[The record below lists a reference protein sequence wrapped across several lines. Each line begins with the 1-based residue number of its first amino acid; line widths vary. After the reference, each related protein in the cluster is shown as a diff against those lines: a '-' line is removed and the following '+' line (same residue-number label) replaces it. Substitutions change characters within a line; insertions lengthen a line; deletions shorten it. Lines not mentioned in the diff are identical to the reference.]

1 MKFNNHSPRFSS
13 FSIGL
18 DMDVKLR
25 GLRSGFWRCFGLS
38 VGFLI
43 GLVLLDPFRPTAEQA
58 PRPPAIKLVQT
69 PVVAE
74 QVPVLEQEP
83 SSQSMAS
90 EPPPSPVSVGSHS
103 ANTRTQG
110 VEQSE
115 LPVAGSLSFL
125 PRVPPSAI
133 RTGTG
138 LAPSLSAIE
147 DPTDLTDRYETP
159 VDFSLEMPDVHSIE
173 PRRHQPSVAAQ
184 QEIKSVVKLA
194 SVCSSNDLGWEPAGF
209 ANNRTVD
216 ALADALN
223 EYTSLR
229 VEVGDQLTFGD
240 DRLLELSL
248 IAKPIYRNLTEEEL
262 QNVVRYLMEGG
273 FLLGGVRQEVI
284 FRGLEHHGGLVQGED
299 FWSEVLPDD
308 HPVYRAFFKLEGGLR
323 SRTLLSMNPSGG
335 PPNVTTVNGLV
346 GYFIQ
351 GRMFGIDPIESRAWR
366 RGNDFELMLA
376 TNIVVYALTQEG
388 SIAQLTTR

>member
-74 QVPVLEQEP
+74 QAPVLEQEP

-90 EPPPSPVSVGSHS
+90 EPPPSPVSVGSPS
-103 ANTRTQG
+103 AGTRTQS

-125 PRVPPSAI
+125 PRVPPSAV

-147 DPTDLTDRYETP
+147 NPADLTHRYETP

-173 PRRHQPSVAAQ
+173 PGQHQPSVAA
-184 QEIKSVVKLA
+184 
-194 SVCSSNDLGWEPAGF
+194 
-209 ANNRTVD
+209 
-216 ALADALN
+216 
-223 EYTSLR
+223 
-229 VEVGDQLTFGD
+229 
-240 DRLLELSL
+240 
-248 IAKPIYRNLTEEEL
+248 
-262 QNVVRYLMEGG
+262 
-273 FLLGGVRQEVI
+273 
-284 FRGLEHHGGLVQGED
+284 
-299 FWSEVLPDD
+299 
-308 HPVYRAFFKLEGGLR
+308 
-323 SRTLLSMNPSGG
+323 
-335 PPNVTTVNGLV
+335 
-346 GYFIQ
+346 
-351 GRMFGIDPIESRAWR
+351 
-366 RGNDFELMLA
+366 
-376 TNIVVYALTQEG
+376 
-388 SIAQLTTR
+388 

>member
-25 GLRSGFWRCFGLS
+25 GLRSGFWRCLGLS
-38 VGFLI
+38 IGFLLA
-43 GLVLLDPFRPTAEQA
+43 LVLLDPFRPTAEQA
-58 PRPPAIKLVQT
+58 SRPPAIKLVQT

-74 QVPVLEQEP
+74 QTPVLEQEP
-83 SSQSMAS
+83 SSQPMAS
-90 EPPPSPVSVGSHS
+90 EPPPSPASVGSPS
-103 ANTRTQG
+103 AGTRTQS

-115 LPVAGSLSFL
+115 LPIADRPSFL
-125 PRVPPSAI
+125 SRVPPSAI
-133 RTGTG
+133 QTGMG

-147 DPTDLTDRYETP
+147 NPAGLTHRYETP
-159 VDFSLEMPDVHSIE
+159 TDFSLETPDVHSIE
-173 PRRHQPSVAAQ
+173 HRQHQPSASQ

-194 SVCSSNDLGWEPAGF
+194 GVCSSNDLGWEPAGF
-209 ANNRTVD
+209 VNNRTVD

-240 DRLLELSL
+240 DRILELSL
-248 IAKPIYRNLTEEEL
+248 IAKPIYRDLTEEEL

-273 FLLGGVRQEVI
+273 FFLGGVRQEVI
-284 FRGLEHHGGLVQGED
+284 FRGLEHHGGLVQGKD

-323 SRTLLSMNPSGG
+323 PRTLLNMNPSGG
-335 PPNVTTVNGLV
+335 PPNVTEVNGLV
-346 GYFIQ
+346 GYFIR
-351 GRMFGIDPIESRAWR
+351 GRMFGIDPIETRAWR
-366 RGNDFELMLA
+366 QGNDFELMLA

-388 SIAQLTTR
+388 SITQRSTR